1 MKYFVTGTGTDV
13 GKTYITKLLC
23 KEKGWSAL
31 KPVECGSNDSKIL
44 GCQPLYKF
52 KAPLAP
58 NMAAKLEG
66 VEIDF
71 NKIIE
76 FCQKSAANL
85 IEGAGGVMSPITDD
99 KTNLDLIKALGLP
112 VILVC
117 GSYLGSITHTLT
129 ALAVL
134 KGMQVEVI
142 LSESELE
149 FVGGGVDVRETAK
162 QIENF
167 SGIKPRVVLR
177 S

>member
-13 GKTYITKLLC
+13 GKTYVASMLC
-23 KEKGWSAL
+23 KENGWTAL

-44 GCQPLYKF
+44 ACQPLYKF

-58 NMAAKLEG
+58 NMAASLENI
-66 VEIDF
+66 EIDF
-71 NKIIE
+71 NKIVE
-76 FCQKSAANL
+76 FCRISDANL
-85 IEGAGGVMSPITDD
+85 IEGAGGVLSPITDS
-99 KTNLDLIKALGLP
+99 KTNLDLINALNLP

-134 KGMQVEVI
+134 KGLQVEVI
-142 LSESELE
+142 LNESENC
-149 FVGGGVDVRETAK
+149 GVNLQQTAR

-167 SGIKPRVVLR
+167 SGLRPRVIKRFLE
-177 S
+177 